1 METLNWMIHVP
12 KFPDC
17 SPQPPR
23 SPPSPCSAPSF
34 PATHTQAALVLW
46 NSPSGFPHSC
56 KCIRLLV
63 SSSSPS
69 QIHPLPWD
77 SGSMPPP
84 AGSLP
89 GACGAT
95 QSPSSCRIHAGGGC
109 FLCPA
114 ILQGRNRARS
124 QPLCSVPRLDSCRK
138 ERIINESERVSQMG
152 LET

>member
-89 GACGAT
+89 GACGAASRA
-95 QSPSSCRIHAGGGC
+95 QSPSNCEIPVGGGYFPC
-109 FLCPA
+109 LQLCRGEARTFVGNTAAPA
-114 ILQGRNRARS
+114 LGT
-124 QPLCSVPRLDSCRK
+124 LDSCSQ
-138 ERIINESERVSQMG
+138 EFIIRN
-152 LET
+152 